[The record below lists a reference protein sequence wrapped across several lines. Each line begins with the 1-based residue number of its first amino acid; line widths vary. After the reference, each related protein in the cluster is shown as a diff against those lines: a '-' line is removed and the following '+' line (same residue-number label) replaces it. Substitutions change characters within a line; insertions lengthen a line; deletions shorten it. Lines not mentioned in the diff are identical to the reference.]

1 MIRVLILCLFAFFVL
16 PAKAQTLPAIQNFD
30 PCPLR
35 CSPFDNSLEYE
46 MCKIAHETCQLNEKV
61 ADILKNIEEKEI
73 DTSDI
78 ESNIKSL
85 DYELYSIRKEI
96 KFFGFWILVALGSI
110 ISIMTSLVIKC
121 YWQYRIQKIRTN
133 NSKTSD

>member
-1 MIRVLILCLFAFFVL
+1 
-16 PAKAQTLPAIQNFD
+16 
-30 PCPLR
+30 
-35 CSPFDNSLEYE
+35 